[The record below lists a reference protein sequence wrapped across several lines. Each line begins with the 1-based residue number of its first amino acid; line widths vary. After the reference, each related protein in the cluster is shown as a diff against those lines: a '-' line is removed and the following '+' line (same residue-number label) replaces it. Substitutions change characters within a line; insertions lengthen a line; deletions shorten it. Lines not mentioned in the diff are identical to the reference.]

1 MLDLI
6 GINLYLGTDRL
17 LRPRG
22 GAGVFR
28 KVWCYKTLP
37 PPPKKKITYGNCTPL
52 VITIFRMQPRPPQ
65 PSPPPPPRVHAGE
78 EKLARRRGNLG
89 ESGEMLPQ
97 KLFYK
102 FRVSEMPSPAFS
114 AGHS

>member
-37 PPPKKKITYGNCTPL
+37 PPPPKKKLHMKIVPPL
-52 VITIFRMQPRPPQ
+52 VITIFK
-65 PSPPPPPRVHAGE
+65 
-78 EKLARRRGNLG
+78 KLARRRRPKPGGVWRNAPPETFL
-89 ESGEMLPQ
+89 
-97 KLFYK
+97 KI
-102 FRVSEMPSPAFS
+102 
-114 AGHS
+114 

>member
-17 LRPRG
+17 LRPKG

-37 PPPKKKITYGNCTPL
+37 PPPQKKITYGNCTPL
-52 VITIFRMQPRPPQ
+52 
-65 PSPPPPPRVHAGE
+65 
-78 EKLARRRGNLG
+78 GNNN
-89 ESGEMLPQ
+89 
-97 KLFYK
+97 F
-102 FRVSEMPSPAFS
+102 
-114 AGHS
+114 

>member
-28 KVWCYKTLP
+28 KVWCYKTLSP
-37 PPPKKKITYGNCTPL
+37 PQKKKLHMEIVPPL
-52 VITIFRMQPRPPQ
+52 VITIFKMQPL
-65 PSPPPPPRVHAGE
+65 HAGE
-78 EKLARRRGNLG
+78 ENLARRRRPKPGGVWRNAAPETFL
-89 ESGEMLPQ
+89 
-97 KLFYK
+97 KL
-102 FRVSEMPSPAFS
+102 
-114 AGHS
+114 